1 MADLLGAANRVP
13 GYDSA
18 NNNRTLPT
26 ATRPGEAQIQN
37 IPDPTKVGRPDARTD
52 QQGANELLQ
61 SNTFRYD
68 SNLQTFLQQ
77 LRDAPE
83 LTAMFAKAVLWMKG
97 LASTP
102 GLTEG
107 IAKELSQMMQMLKMD
122 AKGLEEFFL
131 GQAQSNNRFGGAL
144 FLVLRQAY
152 QQAPGEHVRQAILNF
167 VKRYSDFSSS
177 QHIGEQMLRQLRQMV
192 DYMPKSWREKMGEF
206 SAKLENGLQAGA
218 RGDVLKLMQRE
229 VVPYLATYV
238 ERSHDMGTLRDM
250 LNLLTLNVA
259 RYENGA
265 EDALLLSFRQLEGYG
280 ELLSGL
286 NKLDD
291 AAILKLLKENNF
303 TKAVMADQF
312 AQQLAHTASQA
323 LKGMYGNDAREAFQE
338 IVRAILINESVYM
351 PLNHMMLPLEW
362 NGKMMYSEY
371 WVDPDA
377 QDDQDPSSNSQERGK
392 IQFLFKIDIE
402 SLGFLEM
409 TLAARQQQVDL
420 NIYGP
425 EKVAAHSA
433 IIAEDIREILTS
445 HELDGKNVRV
455 LKADKPLTL
464 TQVFPNL
471 FEGKCSVNVKV

>member
-18 NNNRTLPT
+18 NNNHTLPT

-37 IPDPTKVGRPDARTD
+37 VPDPTRVGRPDARTD
-52 QQGANELLQ
+52 QQGSNQLLQ
-61 SNTFRYD
+61 SESFRYD

-83 LTAMFAKAVLWMKG
+83 LTAMMAKAVVWMRG
-97 LASTP
+97 IASTP
-102 GLTEG
+102 GLKEG
-107 IAKELSQMMQMLKMD
+107 IANEIAQLMQMLKLD

-131 GQAQSNNRFGGAL
+131 NQAQSGNRFGGAL

-167 VKRYSDFSSS
+167 VKRYSDFSST

-192 DYMPKSWREKMGEF
+192 DYMPKSWREKMAEF
-206 SAKLENGLQAGA
+206 SGKLENGLQAGA
-218 RGDVLKLMQRE
+218 RADVLKLMQRE

-238 ERSHDMGTLRDM
+238 ERSHDMGALRDM
-250 LNLLTLNVA
+250 LNLLTLQVA
-259 RYENGA
+259 RYENGSEGA
-265 EDALLLSFRQLEGYG
+265 MLLAFRQLEGYG
-280 ELLSGL
+280 DLLSGL
-286 NKLDD
+286 NQLDD
-291 AAILKLLKENNF
+291 AAILKLLRENNF
-303 TKAVMADQF
+303 TKAVQADSF
-312 AQQLAHTASQA
+312 AQQLAQTASQA
-323 LKGMYGNDAREAFQE
+323 LKGAYGNDAREAFQE
-338 IVRAILINESVYM
+338 IVRAMLINESVYM
-351 PLNHMMLPLEW
+351 PLKHMLLPLEW

-377 QDDQDPSSNSQERGK
+377 QDEQGSSSNEQEDHK
-392 IQFLFKIDIE
+392 IQFLFKMDIE
-402 SLGFLEM
+402 SLGFMEM

-425 EKVAAHSA
+425 DKVAAHSA
-433 IIAEDIREILTS
+433 IIAEDIREILAS
-445 HELDGKNVRV
+445 HQLTGKNVRV
-455 LKADKPLTL
+455 LKEEKPLTL
-464 TQVFPNL
+464 TQVFPDL